1 MKNKKILFGTFI
13 ALLLLLTTG
22 LSYAYFSTSVSGN
35 NDAKDVIVET
45 GTLKL
50 VYTDSPEIVAEH
62 IKPGWS
68 TTKVVTVKNT
78 GTLDVSYNLVWQEL
92 TNEITNNELVISAS
106 CERLNSSNAV
116 EGTCESITESSVGN
130 NKIKKNISI
139 ESGITHKYTFT
150 ITLKEMNQG
159 QDYNQNKK
167 FNGVIGVEE
176 YKKITPTPIYCTFD
190 GELTQGAEYVN
201 GEYTYRYMQKTVYEW
216 DIESHTNVISWNN
229 MSEDGWGVRKTDN
242 SAPSNEI
249 VSAPCTYINDKAVVS
264 YSNMFNIYTNQAK
277 KLDLSNFNTSNVTDM
292 SYMFYESQA
301 TTLDLSSFDTS
312 NVTDM
317 SNMFLGSWATTLDL
331 SSFDTSNV
339 TDMSYMF
346 ASSQATTLDLSNFN
360 TSKVT
365 DMSNMFLGSG
375 ATTLDLSNFNTSK
388 VTSMGG
394 MFQSSKIVNLDLS
407 SFDTSNVTDMG
418 NMFKNSQVTVV
429 KGLNNFNTSKVT
441 DMAQMFAGCMA
452 NALDLS
458 SFNTSKVTDMG
469 SMFAESQATILDLS
483 NFNTSNVTYM
493 SEMFSGSKATSIDL
507 SNFNTSKV
515 TSMNS
520 MFQDSKIVNLD
531 LSSFD
536 TSNVTDM
543 NWMFKDSQASVIK
556 GLNNFNTSKV
566 TSMGGMFENSKIE
579 ILDLSNFDT
588 SKVTDSHNMFKGN
601 INLKTIYASS
611 KFNTSAITSNFNS
624 RDMFTGCTNLVG
636 GNGTTYDSTKVD
648 KTYAR
653 IDTAS
658 TRGYFTAK

>member
-35 NDAKDVIVET
+35 NDAKDVVVET

-331 SSFDTSNV
+331 SSFDTS
-339 TDMSYMF
+339 
-346 ASSQATTLDLSNFN
+346 
-360 TSKVT
+360 
-365 DMSNMFLGSG
+365 
-375 ATTLDLSNFNTSK
+375 K

-394 MFQSSKIVNLDLS
+394 MFQSSKIVN
-407 SFDTSNVTDMG
+407 
-418 NMFKNSQVTVV
+418 
-429 KGLNNFNTSKVT
+429 
-441 DMAQMFAGCMA
+441 
-452 NALDLS
+452 LDLS

>member
-35 NDAKDVIVET
+35 NDAKDVVVET

-116 EGTCESITESSVGN
+116 EGTCESITESPVGN

-292 SYMFYESQA
+292 SYMF
-301 TTLDLSSFDTS
+301 
-312 NVTDM
+312 
-317 SNMFLGSWATTLDL
+317 
-331 SSFDTSNV
+331 
-339 TDMSYMF
+339 
-346 ASSQATTLDLSNFN
+346 ASSGATTLDLSNFN

>member
-35 NDAKDVIVET
+35 NDAKDVVVET

-62 IKPGWS
+62 IKPGWT

-78 GTLDVSYNLVWQEL
+78 GTLDAAYNLVWQEL
-92 TNEITNNELVISAS
+92 TNEIINNELVISAS
-106 CERLNSSNAV
+106 CKRLNSSNAV
-116 EGTCESITESSVGN
+116 EGTCESITESPVGN

-407 SFDTSNVTDMG
+407 SF
-418 NMFKNSQVTVV
+418 
-429 KGLNNFNTSKVT
+429 
-441 DMAQMFAGCMA
+441 
-452 NALDLS
+452 
-458 SFNTSKVTDMG
+458 NTSKVTDMG

>member
-35 NDAKDVIVET
+35 NDAKDVVVET

-62 IKPGWS
+62 IKPGWT

-78 GTLDVSYNLVWQEL
+78 GTLDAAYNLVWQEL
-92 TNEITNNELVISAS
+92 TNEIINNELVISAS

-116 EGTCESITESSVGN
+116 EGTCESITESPVGN

-407 SFDTSNVTDMG
+407 SF
-418 NMFKNSQVTVV
+418 
-429 KGLNNFNTSKVT
+429 
-441 DMAQMFAGCMA
+441 
-452 NALDLS
+452 
-458 SFNTSKVTDMG
+458 NTSKVTDMG

>member
-35 NDAKDVIVET
+35 NDAKDVVVET

-62 IKPGWS
+62 IKPGWT

-78 GTLDVSYNLVWQEL
+78 GTLDAAYNLVWQEL
-92 TNEITNNELVISAS
+92 TNEIINNELVISAS

-116 EGTCESITESSVGN
+116 EGTCESITESPVGN

-301 TTLDLSSFDTS
+301 TTLDLS
-312 NVTDM
+312 
-317 SNMFLGSWATTLDL
+317 
-331 SSFDTSNV
+331 
-339 TDMSYMF
+339 
-346 ASSQATTLDLSNFN
+346 NFN

-394 MFQSSKIVNLDLS
+394 MFQSSKIVN
-407 SFDTSNVTDMG
+407 
-418 NMFKNSQVTVV
+418 
-429 KGLNNFNTSKVT
+429 
-441 DMAQMFAGCMA
+441 
-452 NALDLS
+452 LDLS

>member
-1 MKNKKILFGTFI
+1 
-13 ALLLLLTTG
+13 
-22 LSYAYFSTSVSGN
+22 
-35 NDAKDVIVET
+35 
-45 GTLKL
+45 
-50 VYTDSPEIVAEH
+50 
-62 IKPGWS
+62 
-68 TTKVVTVKNT
+68 
-78 GTLDVSYNLVWQEL
+78 
-92 TNEITNNELVISAS
+92 
-106 CERLNSSNAV
+106 
-116 EGTCESITESSVGN
+116 
-130 NKIKKNISI
+130 
-139 ESGITHKYTFT
+139 
-150 ITLKEMNQG
+150 
-159 QDYNQNKK
+159 
-167 FNGVIGVEE
+167 
-176 YKKITPTPIYCTFD
+176 
-190 GELTQGAEYVN
+190 
-201 GEYTYRYMQKTVYEW
+201 MQKTVYEW

-292 SYMFYESQA
+292 
-301 TTLDLSSFDTS
+301 
-312 NVTDM
+312 
-317 SNMFLGSWATTLDL
+317 
-331 SSFDTSNV
+331 
-339 TDMSYMF
+339 
-346 ASSQATTLDLSNFN
+346 
-360 TSKVT
+360 
-365 DMSNMFLGSG
+365 
-375 ATTLDLSNFNTSK
+375 
-388 VTSMGG
+388 GG
-394 MFQSSKIVNLDLS
+394 MFQSSKIVN
-407 SFDTSNVTDMG
+407 
-418 NMFKNSQVTVV
+418 
-429 KGLNNFNTSKVT
+429 
-441 DMAQMFAGCMA
+441 
-452 NALDLS
+452 LDLS

>member
-35 NDAKDVIVET
+35 NDAKDVVVET

-116 EGTCESITESSVGN
+116 EGTCESITESPVGN

-407 SFDTSNVTDMG
+407 SF
-418 NMFKNSQVTVV
+418 
-429 KGLNNFNTSKVT
+429 
-441 DMAQMFAGCMA
+441 
-452 NALDLS
+452 
-458 SFNTSKVTDMG
+458 NTSKVTDMG

>member
-35 NDAKDVIVET
+35 NDAKDVVVET

-62 IKPGWS
+62 IKPGWT

-78 GTLDVSYNLVWQEL
+78 GTLDAAYNLVWQEL
-92 TNEITNNELVISAS
+92 TNEIINNELVISAS

-116 EGTCESITESSVGN
+116 EGTCESITESPVGN

-331 SSFDTSNV
+331 SSFDTS
-339 TDMSYMF
+339 
-346 ASSQATTLDLSNFN
+346 
-360 TSKVT
+360 
-365 DMSNMFLGSG
+365 
-375 ATTLDLSNFNTSK
+375 K

-394 MFQSSKIVNLDLS
+394 MFQSSKIVN
-407 SFDTSNVTDMG
+407 
-418 NMFKNSQVTVV
+418 
-429 KGLNNFNTSKVT
+429 
-441 DMAQMFAGCMA
+441 
-452 NALDLS
+452 LDLS

>member
-1 MKNKKILFGTFI
+1 MKDKKILFGTFI

-331 SSFDTSNV
+331 SSFDTS
-339 TDMSYMF
+339 
-346 ASSQATTLDLSNFN
+346 
-360 TSKVT
+360 
-365 DMSNMFLGSG
+365 
-375 ATTLDLSNFNTSK
+375 K

-394 MFQSSKIVNLDLS
+394 MFQGSKIVNLDLS

>member
-1 MKNKKILFGTFI
+1 
-13 ALLLLLTTG
+13 
-22 LSYAYFSTSVSGN
+22 
-35 NDAKDVIVET
+35 
-45 GTLKL
+45 
-50 VYTDSPEIVAEH
+50 
-62 IKPGWS
+62 
-68 TTKVVTVKNT
+68 
-78 GTLDVSYNLVWQEL
+78 
-92 TNEITNNELVISAS
+92 
-106 CERLNSSNAV
+106 
-116 EGTCESITESSVGN
+116 
-130 NKIKKNISI
+130 
-139 ESGITHKYTFT
+139 
-150 ITLKEMNQG
+150 MNQG

-292 SYMFYESQA
+292 SYMF
-301 TTLDLSSFDTS
+301 
-312 NVTDM
+312 
-317 SNMFLGSWATTLDL
+317 
-331 SSFDTSNV
+331 
-339 TDMSYMF
+339 
-346 ASSQATTLDLSNFN
+346 ASSQ
-360 TSKVT
+360 
-365 DMSNMFLGSG
+365 

-394 MFQSSKIVNLDLS
+394 MFQS
-407 SFDTSNVTDMG
+407 
-418 NMFKNSQVTVV
+418 
-429 KGLNNFNTSKVT
+429 
-441 DMAQMFAGCMA
+441 
-452 NALDLS
+452 
-458 SFNTSKVTDMG
+458 
-469 SMFAESQATILDLS
+469 
-483 NFNTSNVTYM
+483 
-493 SEMFSGSKATSIDL
+493 
-507 SNFNTSKV
+507 
-515 TSMNS
+515 
-520 MFQDSKIVNLD
+520 SKIVNLD

>member
-35 NDAKDVIVET
+35 NDAKDVVVET

-116 EGTCESITESSVGN
+116 EGTCESITESPVGN

-331 SSFDTSNV
+331 SSFDTS
-339 TDMSYMF
+339 
-346 ASSQATTLDLSNFN
+346 
-360 TSKVT
+360 
-365 DMSNMFLGSG
+365 
-375 ATTLDLSNFNTSK
+375 K

-394 MFQSSKIVNLDLS
+394 MFQSSKIVN
-407 SFDTSNVTDMG
+407 
-418 NMFKNSQVTVV
+418 
-429 KGLNNFNTSKVT
+429 
-441 DMAQMFAGCMA
+441 
-452 NALDLS
+452 LDLS